1 MVVVAVVSSVRHVRE
16 RTNHSTVAV
25 TGYGGATPVTQRASA
40 GTLSPANQ
48 HVEGG
53 EVTGI
58 PAVVTSRDNPVV
70 QEGEDGTRQAD
81 RLGYVAT
88 LVTRLGASEM
98 TIHFATRKRN
108 RTGLATRQ
116 I

>member
-1 MVVVAVVSSVRHVRE
+1 MCDLDTYRARIGLFCGTVLVKLTVRGWGEVR
-16 RTNHSTVAV
+16 RNHH
-25 TGYGGATPVTQRASA
+25 GVTQRASA

-53 EVTGI
+53 EVTGL
-58 PAVVTSRDNPVV
+58 PAGVTSRDNLVA

-88 LVTRLGASEM
+88 LVTRLGAPNQAHV
-98 TIHFATRKRN
+98 IP
-108 RTGLATRQ
+108 
-116 I
+116 